1 MVHTLGSGEGYP
13 MKSTT
18 MCNGSSAVGPEI
30 LSFVLVSD
38 LSERSDYR
46 NLKVTS
52 RLFVPFASCS
62 PCPEPSPCRP
72 LSSLSYS
79 TPPSLPS
86 SDVPRSTHLTTCGD
100 EPFQLRRRR
109 PQGISLSSFS
119 DPSTSTPTFLTTSC
133 TITLGRS
140 TSCPD
145 PLSCSNVLVS
155 RSLSRTQ
162 ARPIVPYF
170 LYHF

>member
-1 MVHTLGSGEGYP
+1 VSKGCAHLFACYSRVSVVTVARPLGP
-13 MKSTT
+13 KSYLLCSSRISRNVRTT
-18 MCNGSSAVGPEI
+18 EI
-30 LSFVLVSD
+30 S
-38 LSERSDYR
+38 
-46 NLKVTS
+46 KS
-52 RLFVPFASCS
+52 RLASSFLFASCS

-79 TPPSLPS
+79 TPPSPPS

-109 PQGISLSSFS
+109 PQGIYLSSFS